1 MIPDPLNSF
10 KNFTNW
16 FTRLFLCGTIQLSTD
31 TDLENKMKIV
41 YGCLA
46 VCLVALAAVPFI
58 DIENDTQNV
67 IESNTVIHMNG
78 KVSTKID
85 DNLHMN
91 TNGTLG
97 VQLGNTCVSTTGV
110 ITTCI

>member
-1 MIPDPLNSF
+1 
-10 KNFTNW
+10 
-16 FTRLFLCGTIQLSTD
+16 
-31 TDLENKMKIV
+31 MKIV
-41 YGCLA
+41 YGCLVACLVALAA
-46 VCLVALAAVPFI
+46 VLVALAAVPFIDIDI

-67 IESNTVIHMNG
+67 IESNTIIHMNG

>member
-1 MIPDPLNSF
+1 
-10 KNFTNW
+10 
-16 FTRLFLCGTIQLSTD
+16 
-31 TDLENKMKIV
+31 MKIV

-58 DIENDTQNV
+58 DVENDIQTP
-67 IESNTVIHMNG
+67 IESSVIIHMNG
-78 KVSTKID
+78 KVSTKIG

-91 TNGTLG
+91 TNGSLG

>member
-1 MIPDPLNSF
+1 
-10 KNFTNW
+10 
-16 FTRLFLCGTIQLSTD
+16 
-31 TDLENKMKIV
+31 MKIV
-41 YGCLA
+41 MGCLA

-97 VQLGNTCVSTTGV
+97 VQLGNTCISTTGV

>member
-1 MIPDPLNSF
+1 
-10 KNFTNW
+10 
-16 FTRLFLCGTIQLSTD
+16 
-31 TDLENKMKIV
+31 MKIV

-46 VCLVALAAVPFI
+46 VCLVALAACLVALATVPFI

-67 IESNTVIHMNG
+67 IESNTIIHMNG